1 MAEPISTIRDTKKTP
16 EELEHERLEQMKADI
31 AEQDSGFVE
40 IVETVKLLQESGALE
55 ALNSA
60 IKARG
65 DITKTFLNEWRKE
78 PMTNAINNMMI
89 SSKLLTDTKPEQTEE
104 MIANLKNAAKKA
116 EESAKKRRNH
126 GHVSDDEGAER
137 PRYQPRT
144 PVWCDLFKRSWA
156 NIKISR
162 RNSETKMCRCF
173 SLERSGF

>member
-1 MAEPISTIRDTKKTP
+1 MVVTVDAAGKGGITDGRTNFNDSWYKKTP
-16 EELEHERLEQMKADI
+16 EELEKERLEQMKADI
-31 AEQDSGFVE
+31 AEQDSGFIE
-40 IVETVKLLQESGALE
+40 ILETVKLLQESGALE

-104 MIANLKNAAKKA
+104 MIANLKNAAKKQRKA
-116 EESAKKRRNH
+116 RKRWNH
-126 GHVSDDEGAER
+126 GNVSDDEGAER

-144 PVWCDLFKRSWA
+144 PVWCDLFK
-156 NIKISR
+156 K
-162 RNSETKMCRCF
+162 K
-173 SLERSGF
+173 LGKH

>member
-16 EELEHERLEQMKADI
+16 EELEQERLEQMKADI

-89 SSKLLTDTKPEQTEE
+89 SSKLLIDTKPEQTEE
-104 MIANLKNAAKKA
+104 MIANMKNAAKKA
-116 EESAKKRRNH
+116 EESAKKEEIMGMLAMMKALKDPDINR
-126 GHVSDDEGAER
+126 AL
-137 PRYQPRT
+137 RYGITFLKEVGQT
-144 PVWCDLFKRSWA
+144 LK
-156 NIKISR
+156 
-162 RNSETKMCRCF
+162 
-173 SLERSGF
+173 

>member
-16 EELEHERLEQMKADI
+16 EELEKERLEQMKADI
-31 AEQDSGFVE
+31 AEQDSGFIE
-40 IVETVKLLQESGALE
+40 ILETVKLLQESGALE

-104 MIANLKNAAKKA
+104 MIANLKNAEK
-116 EESAKKRRNH
+116 SRGKR
-126 GHVSDDEGAER
+126 E
-137 PRYQPRT
+137 
-144 PVWCDLFKRSWA
+144 KR
-156 NIKISR
+156 
-162 RNSETKMCRCF
+162 
-173 SLERSGF
+173 

>member
-1 MAEPISTIRDTKKTP
+1 MAEPISTICDTKKSP
-16 EELEHERLEQMKADI
+16 EELGKERLEQMKADI
-31 AEQDSGFVE
+31 VGLDSGFIE
-40 IVETVKLLQESGALE
+40 ILETVKLLQESGSLE

-116 EESAKKRRNH
+116 EESAKN
-126 GHVSDDEGAER
+126 DEIMGMLAMMKTLKDPDVNR
-137 PRYQPRT
+137 ALRYGMTFLKEMGQT
-144 PVWCDLFKRSWA
+144 LK
-156 NIKISR
+156 
-162 RNSETKMCRCF
+162 
-173 SLERSGF
+173 